1 MLGQNMEQVPD
12 ETAQLKEAETYIS
25 EIMSE
30 VSSMGGNDSEI
41 PVLNRLIQSL
51 RSGQVSP
58 EEAKKEAY
66 EIFSR
71 KQDYH

>member
-1 MLGQNMEQVPD
+1 MEQVPD

>member
-51 RSGQVSP
+51 KSGQVSP